1 MRREGSFEYNWLAM
15 RKKSWKWNYAAVLAA
30 ETLAI
35 MGFALS
41 MPVIPLFLADEIGI
55 SDQRQLK
62 IWTGLIQSFA
72 SVALAVF
79 APVWGRLADIYS
91 RRAMLMR
98 AMFGGSV
105 IVSIMSLVQSPWQL
119 MILRTLQGCLT
130 GTIAAA
136 SVLTVSIVPQ
146 ASLTMS
152 LGLLQTGIYVGNS
165 LGPLAGGLIVDF
177 WGHRAAFLGTGVILL
192 IAALIVLRGV
202 KEDPHHAAS
211 SDSARGKGKL
221 KRKGVLWELKLTAS
235 NPDVMLL
242 LSVSFLF
249 QMANTTAN
257 PILPLFLREISAGS
271 RYIGSSTGLI
281 LGLGAAAGALGAI
294 VSGKFCTRI
303 GYWKMMAV
311 CLAGGCAGV
320 IPQTFAGSLVQLA
333 AMHFVPSMFLGGIAP
348 ALQALIAMRTDH
360 DHQGRVFGLNTS
372 VSSTGAALGPLIG
385 SAAAMLNYRAVFP
398 VTALLLSLPLIR
410 LLRRIKAPE

>member
-1 MRREGSFEYNWLAM
+1 M
-15 RKKSWKWNYAAVLAA
+15 RKKSWKWNYAAVLIA

-35 MGFALS
+35 LGFALS

-55 SDQRQLK
+55 SDQQRLK
-62 IWTGLIQSFA
+62 LWTGLIQSCA

-79 APVWGRLADIYS
+79 APIWGRLADIYS

-98 AMFGGSV
+98 AMFGGAI
-105 IVSIMSLVQSPWQL
+105 IVSVMSLAQEPWQL

-136 SVLTVSIVPQ
+136 SVLTVGIVPQ
-146 ASLTMS
+146 ANLTMS

-177 WGHRAAFLGTGVILL
+177 RGHRAAFLGTGIVLL
-192 IAALIVLRGV
+192 MAALIVLFWVR
-202 KEDPHHAAS
+202 EDPHHAPPVKS
-211 SDSARGKGKL
+211 VRGKGRL
-221 KRKGVLWELKLTAS
+221 KRNAFFGDIKLLAS
-235 NPDVMLL
+235 NSHVMLL

-257 PILPLFLREISAGS
+257 PILPLFLREISADS
-271 RYIGSSTGLI
+271 RYIGSYTGVV
-281 LGLGAAAGALGAI
+281 LGIGAAAGALGAI
-294 VSGKFCTRI
+294 ISGKFCPRL
-303 GYWKMMAV
+303 GYWKMMAL

-320 IPQTFAGSLVQLA
+320 IPQTFAGSLFQLA

-348 ALQALIAMRTDH
+348 ALQALLATHTDH
-360 DHQGRVFGLNTS
+360 DHQGRVFGLNTA
-372 VSSTGAALGPLIG
+372 VSSSGAALGPLIG

-398 VTALLLSLPLIR
+398 VTALLLALPLIK
-410 LLRRIKAPE
+410 LLRTGVQQKGGAFSAH